1 MAVKRIISEAKKAKI
16 AGSKVHKGADVATI
30 SDADLR
36 DLVRIIAEKLDLI

>member
-1 MAVKRIISEAKKAKI
+1 MAVKRIISDDKKATI

-36 DLVRIIAEKLDLI
+36 DIVRILAEKAGIV